1 MLLGGGSHAAWRGG
15 ATFTR
20 VRVRRTRLIRVA
32 LGILLCVLYTTAAPA
47 GAGAADP
54 NPAKRLNAAL
64 AQSASHYQR
73 VGYTLEIKSAGH
85 PTLQLVRKGF
95 TAEYRVDGKVSLVLG
110 PLSVLH
116 HVEQIG
122 DAQLAAAIRAAG
134 HSWLR
139 HSQFTP
145 RGLPELLMSSG
156 LNRLGSV
163 TVTVRDSGTRSVF
176 TVKPR
181 RGSGSTLTITTKRS
195 GTSTLVTSLT
205 RVDPNNSKIVALSRA
220 SGMKQPPVL
229 RSVRT
234 TTAFAIR
241 NAMAATNPVP
251 ADVLDLRTRGDL
263 IDPSRYQQPRL
274 DELAREILFSANRN
288 AEAVNRTVTG
298 VELNA
303 VLANYHPHEYPG
315 LGLVAVEG
323 RLEMTVYEFAG
334 PVVYCAQL
342 VRFDYTTESLLLD
355 SGNC

>member
-1 MLLGGGSHAAWRGG
+1 
-15 ATFTR
+15 
-20 VRVRRTRLIRVA
+20 
-32 LGILLCVLYTTAAPA
+32 
-47 GAGAADP
+47 
-54 NPAKRLNAAL
+54 
-64 AQSASHYQR
+64 
-73 VGYTLEIKSAGH
+73 
-85 PTLQLVRKGF
+85 
-95 TAEYRVDGKVSLVLG
+95 
-110 PLSVLH
+110 
-116 HVEQIG
+116 
-122 DAQLAAAIRAAG
+122 
-134 HSWLR
+134 
-139 HSQFTP
+139 
-145 RGLPELLMSSG
+145 
-156 LNRLGSV
+156 
-163 TVTVRDSGTRSVF
+163 
-176 TVKPR
+176 
-181 RGSGSTLTITTKRS
+181 
-195 GTSTLVTSLT
+195 
-205 RVDPNNSKIVALSRA
+205 
-220 SGMKQPPVL
+220 
-229 RSVRT
+229 VRT

-323 RLEMTVYEFAG
+323 RLEMTVYEYAG